1 MSEIESDQDGWD
13 DAQEKRDDKEGNGD
27 ALLADGGEHRI
38 EEVEEEQGDEDGKVG
53 VDVIGDDKS
62 HGTGNQSEGIGREAV
77 LFDIIGIG

>member
-27 ALLADGGEHRI
+27 ALLADGREHRI

-53 VDVIGDDKS
+53 VDVIGDDKG
-62 HGTGNQSEGIGREAV
+62 HGTGNQSEGIG
-77 LFDIIGIG
+77 